1 MNFGLFSPS
10 TSPIAI
16 DFGSSSVKLLQITTG
31 EKPSIVAAAELTIP
45 DEKRLKPDELWAFY
59 ADELPRVIKQG
70 RFRGKRV
77 VCSVPGYQTIAQH
90 VQIDNSPGVKK
101 SSQAQMQLQMQ
112 IGAAPNSLVV
122 RTVEVADI
130 QRDGQARTEMI
141 CLAIQRDHVMRYVET
156 LKKCRLEAV
165 GVHSN
170 ALATQRAFDHIYRR
184 EGDDALTTM
193 YIELGWGSTQVT
205 IAHGTKLVFARSV
218 QLGGQHFDQL
228 ISRSMNCDAAA
239 ARAHRL
245 SLKATPSPPSA
256 APKPTGDP
264 SSSNEN
270 STGGMARL
278 QAAMSAQQSASGD
291 ENRHASGSASATP
304 VAQDRRHGKAP
315 RVIANPVSTDT
326 APSAVADVDFTE
338 LIDTMNDELSMCVR
352 YHRGLFP
359 NRPIDRAILLG
370 GESRQMWLCQQLA
383 RRLQLPARLGD
394 PLARFARDDSAGD
407 ASGILNGQPQ
417 PGWAVPCGLC
427 VIPTDF

>member
-45 DEKRLKPDELWAFY
+45 DQKRLKPEELWAFY
-59 ADELPRVIKQG
+59 AAELPRVIKQG
-70 RFRGKRV
+70 GFRGKRA

-90 VQIDNSPGVKK
+90 VQIDNSTGLKK
-101 SSQAQMQLQMQ
+101 SSQAQTQLQMQ

-130 QRDGQARTEMI
+130 QRDGQARTEMV
-141 CLAIQRDHVMRYVET
+141 CLAMQRDHVMRYVET

-170 ALATQRAFDHIYRR
+170 ALAILRAFDHIYRR
-184 EGDDALTTM
+184 QGDDALTTM

-205 IAHGTKLVFARSV
+205 IAHGTKLVFARTV

-228 ISRSMNCDAAA
+228 ISRSLHCDAAA

-245 SLKATPSPPSA
+245 SIKAAPSPPSP
-256 APKPTGDP
+256 APKPNGNNLSAGEEP
-264 SSSNEN
+264 A
-270 STGGMARL
+270 GGMARL
-278 QAAMSAQQSASGD
+278 QAAMSAQQSVSGD
-291 ENRHASGSASATP
+291 EGRHGSGSASATP
-304 VAQDRRHGKAP
+304 VEQDRRHGQSP
-315 RVIANPVSTDT
+315 RVIAQSVSTDH
-326 APSAVADVDFTE
+326 APGEVADVDFTE
-338 LIDTMNDELSMCVR
+338 PIETMNDELSMCVR

-359 NRPIDRAILLG
+359 SRPIDRAILLG
-370 GESRQMWLCQQLA
+370 GEARQMWLSQQLA

-394 PLARFARDDSAGD
+394 PLARFARDESVGG
-407 ASGILNGQPQ
+407 ASEILNGQPQ